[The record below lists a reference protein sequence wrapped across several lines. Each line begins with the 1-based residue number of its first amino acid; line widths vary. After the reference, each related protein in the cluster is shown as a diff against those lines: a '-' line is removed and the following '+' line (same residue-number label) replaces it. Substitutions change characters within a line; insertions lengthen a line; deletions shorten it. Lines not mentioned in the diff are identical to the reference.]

1 MGFDTISKF
10 TCAICSRLGAFSF
23 GNSMTQIICTQ
34 QLRKNGSRGVFLM
47 PLDPFILAHTA
58 AFVFK
63 PNGDSRA
70 FSSAVTTSGTTIR

>member
-1 MGFDTISKF
+1 
-10 TCAICSRLGAFSF
+10 
-23 GNSMTQIICTQ
+23 MTQIICTQ
-34 QLRKNGSRGVFLM
+34 QLRKKRVKGRFLM

-58 AFVFK
+58 VFAFK